1 MHHWTDPLRFG
12 LLLAGATLA
21 LVACQPPGAD
31 GVASEVHASPD
42 GQAAPKAAAS
52 VGMDIS
58 QPIMARGTEPFWA
71 IRVTDGRTLTYSA
84 PGETDRVYRA
94 EGATV
99 APGRATWIAHEPGG
113 EQLTLTVYAS
123 DCSDGMSDL
132 DYPWV
137 AEAAL
142 PNRRLHGCAGKEA
155 EMPREGG

>member
-1 MHHWTDPLRFG
+1 MHQWTDPLRFG

-21 LVACQPPGAD
+21 LVACQPPEAA
-31 GVASEVHASPD
+31 GVAPD
-42 GQAAPKAAAS
+42 SQAAADAS
-52 VGMDIS
+52 QAGAGAGMDIS

-71 IRVTDGRTLTYSA
+71 IRVTDGRILTYSA

-99 APGRATWIAHEPGG
+99 APGRATWVAHEPGG

-132 DYPWV
+132 NYPWV

-155 EMPREGG
+155 EMPREAG

>member
-1 MHHWTDPLRFG
+1 MHQWTDPLRFG

-21 LVACQPPGAD
+21 LVACQPPEAA
-31 GVASEVHASPD
+31 GVAPD
-42 GQAAPKAAAS
+42 GR
-52 VGMDIS
+52 I
-58 QPIMARGTEPFWA
+58 
-71 IRVTDGRTLTYSA
+71 LTYSA

-99 APGRATWIAHEPGG
+99 APGRATWVAHEPGG

-132 DYPWV
+132 NYPWV

-155 EMPREGG
+155 EMPREAG